1 MKSSYHQSLV
11 HAAIVVAALLPQAL
25 GAQSAAALP
34 DARSL
39 IAKHNTATNSETL
52 NRVNSVTLKG
62 RVSMAAMGLDA
73 EIEILQAKPNKT
85 AQKVIVAGVGEITS
99 GFDGTTAWSVN
110 PMQGPRVL
118 EGKELENV
126 KSESDFLQQLR
137 GPTHVLSAET
147 VEKTEM
153 GGRPCF
159 KVKLKWKSG
168 REGTDCYDAETGLLV
183 ATVQTT
189 DGPMGAVET
198 TTILSDYKDFGGRK
212 SPTKLVQSVMGQEQV
227 VTITSVEYDKVPATA
242 FEPPAAIKAMQKPS
256 QP

>member
-1 MKSSYHQSLV
+1 MSSYRQSLV

-25 GAQSAAALP
+25 GAQAAALP
-34 DARSL
+34 DARAL
-39 IAKHNTATNSETL
+39 IEKHNTATNAEML
-52 NRVNSVTLKG
+52 NKVNSVALKG

-73 EIEILQAKPNKT
+73 EIEIFQAKPNKT
-85 AQKVIVAGVGEITS
+85 AQKVNVAGVGEITS

-153 GGRPCF
+153 GGRPCY

-168 REGTDCYDAETGLLV
+168 REGVDC
-183 ATVQTT
+183 
-189 DGPMGAVET
+189 
-198 TTILSDYKDFGGRK
+198 
-212 SPTKLVQSVMGQEQV
+212 
-227 VTITSVEYDKVPATA
+227 
-242 FEPPAAIKAMQKPS
+242 
-256 QP
+256 